1 MANLNPTR
9 HDLPGTA
16 RAIAVGLCN
25 AALADGLDLALSL
38 KQAHWNVKGPQFQQ
52 LHELFDLVYTHAVA
66 WADLVA
72 ERAVQLGG
80 TAEGALAHV
89 RERTR
94 LPAYALG
101 AADGAAHVAAV
112 AGTLAAFAKTTRA
125 AIDAAASAGDAGTAD
140 LFTEVSRAVDKD
152 LWLVEAHLAGKA

>member
-1 MANLNPTR
+1 MDKLNPTR
-9 HDLPGTA
+9 HDLPEKA
-16 RAIAVGLCN
+16 RQMAVALCN
-25 AALADGLDLALSL
+25 ASLADALDLALSL

-52 LHELFDLVYTHAVA
+52 LHELFDMVYTHAVA

-80 TAEGALAHV
+80 TAEGALGHV

-94 LPAYALG
+94 LPAYVLG
-101 AADGAAHVAAV
+101 AADGAAHVTAV
-112 AGTLAAFAKTTRA
+112 AGALAAFAKSTRA
-125 AIDAAASAGDAGTAD
+125 AIDASAAAGDAGTAD

-152 LWLVEAHLAGKA
+152 LWLVEAHLTAKS